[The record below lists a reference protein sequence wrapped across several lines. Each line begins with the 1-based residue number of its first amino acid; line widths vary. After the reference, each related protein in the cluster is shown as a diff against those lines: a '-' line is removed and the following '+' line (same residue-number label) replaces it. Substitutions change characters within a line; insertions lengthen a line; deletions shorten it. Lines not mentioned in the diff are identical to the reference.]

1 MTCAEIRFLG
11 VAGVLGWLC
20 RFTYHP
26 GFSDIGKNPPWGP
39 YQCRRCRHVFDAYP
53 LHTQRQ
59 FEIWQRNVGGGA
71 KYALGF
77 GRKTSSPK
85 GYSYKQRKI
94 CIGRYS
100 LYFLYSFT
108 YELVRRRLDVGGGD
122 SIFTTPILEDAEA
135 VYPCRCGETHQGPY
149 AIHDYMHHN
158 CLHPGPLVFLLHE
171 VPGCEN
177 VHNVYCPTC
186 GKTWEVTDDLR

>member
-1 MTCAEIRFLG
+1 MKLPSGRMCG
-11 VAGVLGWLC
+11 
-20 RFTYHP
+20 
-26 GFSDIGKNPPWGP
+26 GP
-39 YQCRRCRHVFDAYP
+39 VMVEHQ
-53 LHTQRQ
+53 
-59 FEIWQRNVGGGA
+59 
-71 KYALGF
+71 
-77 GRKTSSPK
+77 
-85 GYSYKQRKI
+85 
-94 CIGRYS
+94 
-100 LYFLYSFT
+100 
-108 YELVRRRLDVGGGD
+108 
-122 SIFTTPILEDAEA
+122 TPILEDAEA